1 MLRIFISGKLTDG
14 ADTERGFPQ
23 CTAGLAELQLFY
35 NSKKSAACTFPD
47 KCAEMGGAVSEMCSS
62 VMECGCTVILA
73 EIIQNLRNTAVAGR
87 FCENGF
93 NIILMIAQKLGPQH
107 HQLSIQECRAV
118 SGMKHV
124 FNIKVFQCGEDMC
137 VFSCMKDQEVSLRFL
152 IEHMGKKFRKCA
164 VSGK

>member
-14 ADTERGFPQ
+14 ADTERGLPQ

-62 VMECGCTVILA
+62 VMKCGCTVILA
-73 EIIQNLRNTAVAGR
+73 EIIQDLRNTAVAGR

-93 NIILMIAQKLGPQH
+93 NIIASVAALIVG
-107 HQLSIQECRAV
+107 IGAV
-118 SGMKHV
+118 GALIYMK
-124 FNIKVFQCGEDMC
+124 FF
-137 VFSCMKDQEVSLRFL
+137 
-152 IEHMGKKFRKCA
+152 KKK
-164 VSGK
+164 